1 MLHPSTGPLTTHCAQ
16 RPAVHPA
23 LQRYL
28 RDIYSLIRIPVA
40 AALCPDSKR
49 GEDQLPAL
57 LVPAERGKA
66 LFIKERYLAGDMGV
80 KNVRTSRVQKHSSV
94 QAYK

>member
-1 MLHPSTGPLTTHCAQ
+1 M
-16 RPAVHPA
+16 R
-23 LQRYL
+23 L
-28 RDIYSLIRIPVA
+28 RRDA

-57 LVPAERGKA
+57 LVPAERGGV

>member
-1 MLHPSTGPLTTHCAQ
+1 MS
-16 RPAVHPA
+16 
-23 LQRYL
+23 
-28 RDIYSLIRIPVA
+28 A

-57 LVPAERGKA
+57 LVPAERGDV

-80 KNVRTSRVQKHSSV
+80 KNVRTSSV
-94 QAYK
+94 QEIQDRNDGVLAVLLRR